1 MTFVEDESD
10 ILDMTHD
17 TWVSTLFTKQKWP
30 KQYTVLNQKLYWIKK
45 NKKKKYIKYTQT
57 IKEATI

>member
-17 TWVSTLFTKQKWP
+17 TWVSTLFTKQKWQ
-30 KQYTVLNQKLYWIKK
+30 KTIYSVESKVILNK
-45 NKKKKYIKYTQT
+45 NKKKYIKYTQT